1 MNKQLMQGII
11 IMIMSAI
18 FTSIGQLFWKLALSE
33 INFYLLSGFICYG
46 CGAIFMIIAFS
57 KGDISILHPLMSI
70 GYIISMILASMVLKE
85 TISIMKLLGIIIIIG
100 GIYIIARGGLK
111 HDINN

>member
-11 IMIMSAI
+11 IMIMSAVL
-18 FTSIGQLFWKLALSE
+18 TSVGQLFWKLAMSE
-33 INFYLLSGFICYG
+33 INLYLLMGFVCYG
-46 CGAIFMIIAFS
+46 CGAIFMILAFS

-70 GYIISMILASMVLKE
+70 GYIMSIGLAAIVLHE
-85 TISIMKLLGIIIIIG
+85 TISIMKVVGIVMIII